1 MEPRNAPART
11 IAHPRRRIQAWRRLR
26 RHAAVLLTLPMM
38 IAVPVPPDSTSTRIG
53 ATGTTGEYFYR
64 GLLECNSEPVNE
76 VHRFHDAA
84 VVVEHAWPGGAAV
97 RGSLGRFSN
106 PLTGGV
112 HGALSIGYERRL
124 VGLGAGVV
132 ASDNSFD
139 VQGDF
144 VASPEAPLW
153 LPTFSLRLGPARGV
167 FFSAGFMDQPLVY
180 SPLGYA
186 HAGLG
191 THRGRM
197 TAWLGVSSEGP
208 WDAPG
213 VAAALQA
220 SLRGGLRVGAAGR
233 IGHSHEVTEWGAS
246 VSLEIDADR
255 LR

>member
-1 MEPRNAPART
+1 
-11 IAHPRRRIQAWRRLR
+11 
-26 RHAAVLLTLPMM
+26 
-38 IAVPVPPDSTSTRIG
+38 
-53 ATGTTGEYFYR
+53 
-64 GLLECNSEPVNE
+64 
-76 VHRFHDAA
+76 
-84 VVVEHAWPGGAAV
+84 
-97 RGSLGRFSN
+97 
-106 PLTGGV
+106 
-112 HGALSIGYERRL
+112 
-124 VGLGAGVV
+124 
-132 ASDNSFD
+132 
-139 VQGDF
+139 
-144 VASPEAPLW
+144 
-153 LPTFSLRLGPARGV
+153 
-167 FFSAGFMDQPLVY
+167 MDQPLVY